1 MCVCV
6 CVCVWGGEGN
16 AGKGDGCSADSRFAS
31 EHVETGAWRR
41 EISTLPTYRIMHA

>member
-6 CVCVWGGEGN
+6 CVFGEGK
-16 AGKGDGCSADSRFAS
+16 GKGREGRGMFSRQPLCA

-41 EISTLPTYRIMHA
+41 ETSTLPTYRIMHA